1 MLSLLITD
9 GAAMSDGHEQDLSGK
24 LASIIKMLLESIRAC
39 GWRGL
44 LDLPMLVLLGLEMW
58 RAHKAFAALVAAFR
72 AGTLAPYPPAPEPQ
86 AAGAA
91 SPAAPRPAA
100 RIEPAARE
108 RRPQAGRR
116 SRPAA
121 DDACRAAVVPQAC
134 RRAVVR
140 PFR

>member
-58 RAHKAFAALVAAFR
+58 RAQKAFAAAVAAFR
-72 AGTLAPYPPAPEPQ
+72 AGTLAPYPPAPAAAEPQ
-86 AAGAA
+86 AACAA
-91 SPAAPRPAA
+91 APAAPRAVA
-100 RIEPAARE
+100 RTEPATHG
-108 RRPQAGRR
+108 RRPRTARR
-116 SRPAA
+116 
-121 DDACRAAVVPQAC
+121 
-134 RRAVVR
+134 
-140 PFR
+140 